1 MKICLVHEEY
11 PEETNFGGIAT
22 YQKRVA
28 EEYVRLG
35 HQVIVI
41 ARGLKENQHYFENGV
56 EIYRLFNE
64 PTGRQIED
72 YTNYRQ
78 MVANLLLELQNDGIE
93 IIEVPDWG
101 AESVLFEKDRK
112 IPLVVRLHTPL
123 KVWLK
128 FNKNNFGEVTNQMLT
143 WEEYALLQ
151 ANLVTCC
158 SNILKEIIC
167 KDFPLKPKDILVT
180 PNPANL
186 TNFFKDENIQKTNS
200 LLYVG
205 SLEERKGVV
214 VLAKALNIFFKKFPK
229 VKCYFIGKDTTR
241 NSQNISTKEYIKS
254 LVNEEYR
261 SNLEFLG
268 QLPNTS
274 LNEFYNKCN
283 VAIFPSL
290 FDNFPYVTLEA
301 MSTGIHIVG
310 SKNSG
315 MVEMLNN
322 KNSIYNTPSHKNL
335 AKKIIT
341 KFKLSQKS
349 KYDVSNIQ
357 RVKTMYS
364 SQVVCK
370 NMLALYEKTI
380 RDYKLYNITTSE
392 IQKVLNACNINREVK
407 AYKRN
412 SSGVANAVIEIL
424 TNNENYVIKRYN
436 SNVNFNLSQELQ
448 QTYTTY
454 GINVCAPINKNVL
467 TINNNK
473 YNIFNY
479 IKGKHVKLNKNL
491 FNFLSKIVSL
501 NRKTNLTSTINLKC
515 ENYYNILKN
524 ANLENS
530 NIAQEIKYVIKRYEQ
545 IKQHSFVNECY
556 LNHGDLSSGNILIC
570 NNNYYVI
577 DFDEA
582 LVGPKLYDFAVICIK
597 FFMRNEKINKNLFN
611 KLKNKLIQENH
622 DYKEQ
627 DFNNIIVYY
636 LCKILLEKFALHLEN
651 KIDLFSIRQ
660 KQDYFEKY
668 LNILKEM

>member
-1 MKICLVHEEY
+1 
-11 PEETNFGGIAT
+11 
-22 YQKRVA
+22 
-28 EEYVRLG
+28 
-35 HQVIVI
+35 
-41 ARGLKENQHYFENGV
+41 
-56 EIYRLFNE
+56 
-64 PTGRQIED
+64 
-72 YTNYRQ
+72 
-78 MVANLLLELQNDGIE
+78 
-93 IIEVPDWG
+93 
-101 AESVLFEKDRK
+101 
-112 IPLVVRLHTPL
+112 
-123 KVWLK
+123 
-128 FNKNNFGEVTNQMLT
+128 
-143 WEEYALLQ
+143 
-151 ANLVTCC
+151 
-158 SNILKEIIC
+158 
-167 KDFPLKPKDILVT
+167 
-180 PNPANL
+180 
-186 TNFFKDENIQKTNS
+186 
-200 LLYVG
+200 
-205 SLEERKGVV
+205 
-214 VLAKALNIFFKKFPK
+214 
-229 VKCYFIGKDTTR
+229 
-241 NSQNISTKEYIKS
+241 
-254 LVNEEYR
+254 
-261 SNLEFLG
+261 
-268 QLPNTS
+268 
-274 LNEFYNKCN
+274 
-283 VAIFPSL
+283 
-290 FDNFPYVTLEA
+290 
-301 MSTGIHIVG
+301 
-310 SKNSG
+310 